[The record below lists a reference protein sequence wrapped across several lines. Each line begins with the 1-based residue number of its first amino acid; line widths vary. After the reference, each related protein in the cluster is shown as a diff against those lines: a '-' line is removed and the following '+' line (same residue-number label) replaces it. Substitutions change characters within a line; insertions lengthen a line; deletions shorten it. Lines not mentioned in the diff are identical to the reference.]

1 MRNKKRNSIRFD
13 TDQIMRNIIK
23 GNYRR
28 IGSGTARRVF
38 DLDNGYV
45 AKVAKNNK
53 GIAQNKAEFEIASGR
68 RCRLFARVA
77 LTTKDYSLLI
87 MERAERINSMSDVL
101 QYFNV
106 RDNNQLFQL
115 KEFENIP
122 ELDLCIADL
131 CRPVNWGMIKN
142 RPVIVDYG
150 FTYSVKNKYYHKQAF
165 RF

>member
-1 MRNKKRNSIRFD
+1 MRKKKRNSMRFD
-13 TDQIMRNIIK
+13 TDQIKQNIEE
-23 GNYRR
+23 GYYRR

-45 AKVAKNNK
+45 AKVAKNPK
-53 GIAQNKAEFEIASGR
+53 GIAQNKAEFKIASGGR
-68 RCRLFARVA
+68 SRIFARVP
-77 LTTKDYSLLI
+77 LITRDYSLLI
-87 MERAERINSMSDVL
+87 MERADKINSMSDVRR
-101 QYFNV
+101 YFNV

-115 KEFENIP
+115 KEFANIP

-131 CRPVNWGMIKN
+131 CRPVNWGRIGD